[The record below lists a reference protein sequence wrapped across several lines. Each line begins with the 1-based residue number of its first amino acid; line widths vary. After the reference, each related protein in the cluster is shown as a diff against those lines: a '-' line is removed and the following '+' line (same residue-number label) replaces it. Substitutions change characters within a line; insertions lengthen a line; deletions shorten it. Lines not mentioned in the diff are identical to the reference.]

1 MLWWGFGEQ
10 LQGGVMRRRIS
21 AILLAGCAGLAVA
34 VTPAAAAVPSSTVT
48 ATGTS
53 QSVVHPKDRNNNAS
67 IVAAFDAARQAS
79 IAGALKQAH
88 EYALDYAKAVGLTLG
103 SVVSVSDAENTPFY
117 GPIEFIGPFGPDQ
130 FCGTLRQPIIKKG
143 TNGKHRVTGF
153 KKVHR
158 CIVPRNASVTLTVT
172 YAAT

>member
-1 MLWWGFGEQ
+1 
-10 LQGGVMRRRIS
+10 MRRTMR
-21 AILLAGCAGLAVA
+21 AGLLAGCASLVVAVA
-34 VTPAAAAVPSSTVT
+34 PAAAAQTSTVT

-53 QSVVHPKDRNNNAS
+53 QSVVHPRDRHNNNS

-88 EYALDYAKAVGLTLG
+88 EYALDYATAVGLTLG
-103 SVVSVSDAENTPFY
+103 SVVSVSDAQNFPFY
-117 GPIEFIGPFGPDQ
+117 GPGQFIGPFGPNQ
-130 FCGTLRQPIIKKG
+130 FCGTLRQPIFKKG
-143 TNGKHRVTGF
+143 KNGRRRVVGT

-172 YAAT
+172 YSAS